1 MASRVGAL
9 LPEAAL
15 SPSGRPL
22 LRADEVEC
30 QLIEGVGVELDP
42 EDEAA
47 NLRSGVLSLTT
58 HRFIWIGNDGQGG
71 RRLAYELPFAAALA
85 VQPQRRNLAKFFA
98 SSRLAC
104 SFWTGV
110 DGRLS
115 RSVSVP
121 FIKSLKAGWLA
132 LLSAADSFVSYE
144 NPTIP
149 MSASVTRGCR
159 SQGKP
164 RDRPPSEASVSFV
177 FRGPVHPDP
186 FMQRV
191 AEVVQARAW
200 ASAAGAEAAI
210 DDRAASGATASTAP
224 ATTSHKFNPAMAGVS
239 GILLKEQRERET
251 TDRNLHEA
259 FSDLSALMVKA
270 KDMVQLAD
278 RMQAKLAR
286 QTTSEGGGGEDDD
299 FGGSRQ
305 DVQDWLLSVGIASP
319 VTRESAGAL
328 YHQQLSRQLADFVSE
343 PLAKAGGMVALVDVY
358 CMFNRA
364 RGTELISPEDLV
376 QACTIWRS
384 IDMPLR
390 LRKFDSGVMVI
401 QSKDRTD
408 EEVLARISDLA
419 SQPAVL
425 ETGINASEAAF
436 ALNMAPALAKEEL
449 LLAESCGILCRDDGA
464 DGLRFYQNFFKTAE
478 MPAAS
483 P

>member
-1 MASRVGAL
+1 MAGRVGAL

-22 LRADEVEC
+22 LREDEVEC

-58 HRFIWIGNDGQGG
+58 HRLIWISNDSQGG
-71 RRLAYELPFAAALA
+71 DRLAYELPFAAALA

-98 SSRLAC
+98 SPRLAC
-104 SFWTGV
+104 SFSTGA

-115 RSVSVP
+115 RS
-121 FIKSLKAGWLA
+121 
-132 LLSAADSFVSYE
+132 
-144 NPTIP
+144 
-149 MSASVTRGCR
+149 
-159 SQGKP
+159 GKP
-164 RDRPPSEASVSFV
+164 GDGRPTEASLSFV

-200 ASAAGAEAAI
+200 ASAAGAEAAL

-286 QTTSEGGGGEDDD
+286 QTPGEGGGGEDDD

-328 YHQQLSRQLADFVSE
+328 YHQQLSRQLADFVNE

-478 MPAAS
+478 LPAAS

>member
-1 MASRVGAL
+1 MAGRVGTL
-9 LPEAAL
+9 LPDAAL

-22 LRADEVEC
+22 LQADEVEC

-58 HRFIWIGNDGQGG
+58 HRLIWIGNDGQGG

-98 SSRLAC
+98 SPRLAC
-104 SFWTGV
+104 SFWTGA

-115 RSVSVP
+115 RS
-121 FIKSLKAGWLA
+121 
-132 LLSAADSFVSYE
+132 
-144 NPTIP
+144 
-149 MSASVTRGCR
+149 
-159 SQGKP
+159 GKP
-164 RDRPPSEASVSFV
+164 RDSPPSEASLSFV

-210 DDRAASGATASTAP
+210 DDRATSGATASTAP

-286 QTTSEGGGGEDDD
+286 QTTGEGGGGEDDD

-328 YHQQLSRQLADFVSE
+328 YHQQLSRQLADFVNE

-408 EEVLARISDLA
+408 EEVLARISDLV

-464 DGLRFYQNFFKTAE
+464 DGLRFYQNFFKNAE